1 MRGVLMVR
9 VTNLDCGRGS
19 YDLASFSCTSLC
31 MSSCTTQTDVM
42 CCHLVGRGC
51 GITRVESNAQCARAA
66 SSGRLLV
73 NKLHD
78 RFHFVHVGFETW
90 SLGHTHN
97 LVTHNLSHTNNFV
110 TQLYH
115 TQLFTYNLFNLS
127 ILHHLLC
134 LSFLPRSA
142 STFVS
147 AYWKK
152 LTCGPVL

>member
-9 VTNLDCGRGS
+9 VTNLDYGRGS

-31 MSSCTTQTDVM
+31 MASCTAQTDVM

-51 GITRVESNAQCARAA
+51 GMTRVESNAQCARAA

-90 SLGHTHN
+90 SLGHTHTTWSHTIFHTHIILSHN
-97 LVTHNLSHTNNFV
+97 FITHNSSHTTCLTYRSSTTSFV
-110 TQLYH
+110 FPSFPVPLRL
-115 TQLFTYNLFNLS
+115 LF
-127 ILHHLLC
+127 LLIG
-134 LSFLPRSA
+134 RS
-142 STFVS
+142 
-147 AYWKK
+147 
-152 LTCGPVL
+152 